1 MVPRSLAVLAVAAM
15 LLLAGCGALSS
26 SQEAPTEQPPVTE
39 SPTESTVTDTESAAT
54 DSAATTA
61 ETTET
66 AATET
71 PDTDAAADVEWVE
84 WNASLPAA
92 LPPGVN
98 ESGVDADALLV
109 AHEESLADTG
119 FVVTWNTTERS
130 GDASQSTSGGVHA
143 RVTAD
148 RSEALLRY
156 VTGGPDRQVYLTDE
170 RLFVRTV
177 RDDETAVRSGERT
190 PNASSVPDDFRFDDD
205 VATFV
210 ENAAHEPV
218 GSVVRDGR
226 TLVVL
231 EADAED
237 ARGLFGPEGE
247 LDGDVTAL
255 RSQVL
260 VAPNGTVVE
269 HRALLTVTEP
279 GGDATTTTYRY
290 TVETG
295 TVTVERPAWATE
307 E

>member
-1 MVPRSLAVLAVAAM
+1 
-15 LLLAGCGALSS
+15 
-26 SQEAPTEQPPVTE
+26 
-39 SPTESTVTDTESAAT
+39 
-54 DSAATTA
+54 
-61 ETTET
+61 
-66 AATET
+66 
-71 PDTDAAADVEWVE
+71 
-84 WNASLPAA
+84 
-92 LPPGVN
+92 
-98 ESGVDADALLV
+98 
-109 AHEESLADTG
+109 
-119 FVVTWNTTERS
+119 
-130 GDASQSTSGGVHA
+130 
-143 RVTAD
+143 VTAN

-156 VTGGPDRQVYLTDE
+156 VTGGPDRQVYLTDD

-177 RDDETAVRSGERT
+177 RDDETDVRTGERT
-190 PNASSVPDDFRFDDD
+190 PNASSVPDDFRFDGD

-269 HRALLTVTEP
+269 HRALLSVTGA
-279 GGDATTTTYRY
+279 GGDAATTTYRY
-290 TVETG
+290 TVDPG
-295 TVTVERPAWATE
+295 TVGVERPTWATE
-307 E
+307 A

>member
-1 MVPRSLAVLAVAAM
+1 MVPRSFAALAVAAM

-39 SPTESTVTDTESAAT
+39 SVTESTVTEAASAAP
-54 DSAATTA
+54 DSAASTA
-61 ETTET
+61 ETTASPTET
-66 AATET
+66 AD
-71 PDTDAAADVEWVE
+71 PDAAADVEWVE

-98 ESGVDADALLV
+98 ESGVDADTLLA
-109 AHEESLADTG
+109 AHGESLADTG
-119 FVVTWNTTERS
+119 FVVTRNTTGQS
-130 GDASQSTSGGVHA
+130 ADAAQSTSGSVHA
-143 RVTAD
+143 RVTAN

-156 VTGGPDRQVYLTDE
+156 VTGGPDRQVYLTDD

-177 RDDETAVRSGERT
+177 RDGETRVRSGERT
-190 PNASSVPDDFRFDDD
+190 PNASSVPDDFRFDGD

-210 ENAAHEPV
+210 QNAAHEPV

-269 HRALLTVTEP
+269 HRALLTVTEA

-290 TVETG
+290 AVETG